1 MRKTVLILS
10 ALCGLLGAASA
21 EETRIDIRV
30 ISHGAKFIGSGMGGA
45 SAILTDAHSG
55 AALAEGVITGGTGD
69 TDRLMKAPRQRGFT
83 LSTPD
88 AAVFHASIDLDEP
101 RLVELTVFGPLAQ
114 RQSAVTVSVTRWILP
129 GKHLTDGDGWLVEMP
144 GLAVDALEPAA
155 GGRVKAGDE
164 IALTANVVTLCGC
177 PIKRGGLWDADK
189 MEVIASIKRP
199 GVPAIAVTLEPTEKS
214 SRFAGRLKLES
225 RGIYQIAISA
235 HDPVS
240 GNSGADFTA
249 ITAE

>member
-1 MRKTVLILS
+1 
-10 ALCGLLGAASA
+10 
-21 EETRIDIRV
+21 
-30 ISHGAKFIGSGMGGA
+30 MGGI
-45 SAILTDAHSG
+45 SAKLTDADTG
-55 AALAEGVITGGTGD
+55 AVLAEGAITGGTGD

-144 GLAVDALEPAA
+144 GLVVDALEPAA
-155 GGRVKAGDE
+155 GDRVKTGDE
-164 IALTANVVTLCGC
+164 IALTANVVMLCGC
-177 PIKRGGLWDADK
+177 PFTRGGLWDAGK
-189 MEVIASIKRP
+189 IEVIASIKRP
-199 GVPAIAVTLEPTEKS
+199 GVPAIAVTLEPTGDA
-214 SRFAGRLKLES
+214 SRFASSFKSEA
-225 RGIYQIAISA
+225 RGVYQIVVSA